1 MSLANRIIKK
11 KALKEARR
19 LKFLEHAI
27 RLYRAKMDRFFIA
40 DYLLEATGQ
49 EKSRTLSDLDFKS
62 RTLSDLERKSQNKT
76 KKLAKQIRDNAVK
89 HKFGAIKAEDC
100 V

>member
-1 MSLANRIIKK
+1 MALTKMSLANRIIKK

-19 LKFLEHAI
+19 LEFLEHAI
-27 RLYRAKMDRFFIA
+27 RVYRAKMDRFFIA

-49 EKSRTLSDLDFKS
+49 EKSRTLSDL
-62 RTLSDLERKSQNKT
+62 EGKSQNKT

-100 V
+100 D